1 MSSFIL
7 LSLQAEAHNVSEVC
21 FYIYISVSVSLS
33 ISMSMSLS
41 TYKVCPFLIANIV
54 LLSRSKAE
62 ESECGVT
69 GMDIIAWPMIKSMFC
84 LFHEITCYSSIYFFH
99 KLLPLLKTLSG
110 CLLQKISMWNA
121 ARNKFIRW
129 QLWYFQTKF
138 NFKNNILCISGFKI
152 FI

>member
-21 FYIYISVSVSLS
+21 FYIYIYLYLYLYLYLCLCLY
-33 ISMSMSLS
+33 M
-41 TYKVCPFLIANIV
+41 VCPFLIANIV

-69 GMDIIAWPMIKSMFC
+69 GMDIIARPMIKSMFC

-121 ARNKFIRW
+121 ARNKSMRW
-129 QLWYFQTKF
+129 HLRDFQTKF